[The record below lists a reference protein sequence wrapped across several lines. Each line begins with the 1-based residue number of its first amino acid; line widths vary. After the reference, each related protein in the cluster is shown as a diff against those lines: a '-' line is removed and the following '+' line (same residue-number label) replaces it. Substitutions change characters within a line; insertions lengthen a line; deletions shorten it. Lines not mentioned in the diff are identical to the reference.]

1 MSVDKTSSE
10 LAKSRTPQTVE
21 VFPSRRFCVG
31 LAIAIIFLDQLTKI
45 LVQENIPLHS
55 SVSVINGFF
64 DLTHIRN
71 TGVAFGF
78 LDAVNIPF
86 KPALMTAISLIALI
100 AIIFFTSQVSQQE
113 RISKLGLTLILGGAI
128 GNLIDRVV
136 NGYVVDFIDV
146 YWGTWH
152 FWAFNVADSAISIGT
167 CCLIIDMAILNRH
180 AS

>member
-1 MSVDKTSSE
+1 M
-10 LAKSRTPQTVE
+10 
-21 VFPSRRFCVG
+21 RFCVG
-31 LAIAIIFLDQLTKI
+31 LAIVIILLDQFTKV

-55 SVSVINGFF
+55 SVGVIDGFF

-78 LDAVNIPF
+78 LDTINIPF

-100 AIIFFTSQVSQQE
+100 AIVFFTSQVSQQE

-136 NGYVVDFIDV
+136 NGYVVDFIDF
-146 YWGTWH
+146 YWRSWH
-152 FWAFNVADSAISIGT
+152 FWAFNVADAGITVGAAL
-167 CCLIIDMAILNRH
+167 LILDMTWMDRNVSETI
-180 AS
+180 

>member
-1 MSVDKTSSE
+1 M
-10 LAKSRTPQTVE
+10 
-21 VFPSRRFCVG
+21 RFCVG
-31 LAIAIIFLDQLTKI
+31 LAIVIILLEQFTI
-45 LVQENIPLHS
+45 VLVQENIPLHS
-55 SVSVINGFF
+55 SVGVIDGFF

-71 TGVAFGF
+71 TGVAFGL
-78 LDAVNIPF
+78 LDTINIPF

-100 AIIFFTSQVSQQE
+100 AIVFFTSQVSQQE

-152 FWAFNVADSAISIGT
+152 FWVFNVADSAISIGT

>member
-1 MSVDKTSSE
+1 MSADKTSFEPARSSA
-10 LAKSRTPQTVE
+10 AKAAA
-21 VFPSRRFCVG
+21 VFPSMRFCVG
-31 LAIAIIFLDQLTKI
+31 LAIVIILLDQFTKV

-55 SVSVINGFF
+55 SVGVIDGFF

-78 LDAVNIPF
+78 LDTINIPF

-100 AIIFFTSQVSQQE
+100 AIVFFTSQVSQQE

-152 FWAFNVADSAISIGT
+152 FWVFNVADSAISIGT